1 MSPSNRLWYL
11 ILKLL
16 KWYILCNRK
25 KQSMVHV
32 KKPREKICHLSPSRS
47 PTTLPVSL
55 LVESCYLNRFTGY
68 KQTIFF
74 SVALPFGNIFK
85 NTYSYNSFNV
95 RSWSVQN
102 LQLVCENFPDLP
114 NKCIY
119 KGMSCT
125 VHACRCSA
133 KGIIGSWHEVTDL
146 TGSCSLKVHFNK
158 YSLAVP

>member
-55 LVESCYLNRFTGY
+55 LVESCYLYRFTGY
-68 KQTIFF
+68 IQTIFF
-74 SVALPFGNIFK
+74 KVALLFGNILK

-125 VHACRCSA
+125 VHACICSA
-133 KGIIGSWHEVTDL
+133 KEIIGSWHEVTDL

>member
-1 MSPSNRLWYL
+1 MSPSNRLWYI

-16 KWYILCNRK
+16 KWYILCNRR

-55 LVESCYLNRFTGY
+55 LVESCYLYRFTGY
-68 KQTIFF
+68 KQTNNFF
-74 SVALPFGNIFK
+74 LSCLTFRQHFK
-85 NTYSYNSFNV
+85 KYYTSFNV
-95 RSWSVQN
+95 WSWSVQN

-119 KGMSCT
+119 KGMKCT

-133 KGIIGSWHEVTDL
+133 KEIIGSWHEVTDL